1 MPRCIR
7 CAIDGDDVTMH
18 NGAWVHR
25 APGIC
30 FKKLRDVVESLQ
42 QERTGLRAEL
52 DAIKGAQVPFAYGGN
67 NADGFPV
74 ISLSAQAGLPPLY
87 RHPAPALP
95 VVGAC
100 VVKPNG
106 ETIAFTYGSRRQHSA
121 IAFAEEMSGKAYPLY
136 RGVDELGAPL
146 PTEGGK

>member
-100 VVKPNG
+100 VVRDGKVITWTADSGFSQERREAHARNNAHWHGGKPH
-106 ETIAFTYGSRRQHSA
+106 YLH
-121 IAFAEEMSGKAYPLY
+121 
-136 RGVDELGAPL
+136 LGAPL